1 MHLLQKHSG
10 GKPFQDVLIIGAGSG
25 NDVAHALRN
34 GVGRVDAVEI
44 DPVIQDI
51 GSRYHPDKP
60 YDDPRVHVT
69 IDDGR
74 HFLRSTDRK
83 YDLVIYAL
91 VDSLILH
98 SSYTNIRLESFLF
111 SKQAFEDVKHVLKP
125 NGVVAMYNFY
135 RQGWIIERAAGMV
148 EQTFSNRPLVFSL
161 PHREEIGSND
171 FHSAITVIVSG
182 NNQHLKQA
190 FADHD
195 VFWLN
200 DVPPQNLSVNGFEI
214 DPDQLASAE
223 RKNWKQ
229 IAPARLLANEP
240 SPPSTT
246 DDWPFFYLRK
256 PMIPS
261 LNIRSAMM
269 LGVLGIGLIFCFRPR
284 GGSVWNS
291 RMFFLGAGFM
301 LIETKAV
308 VHLALL
314 FGSTWLVN
322 SGVFF
327 TVLLLILLGNLFVL
341 ARPSTPLKWHYT
353 GLLVFLVL
361 NALIPLET
369 FLGGGFI
376 WRIAVPCLLVFL
388 PILFAAV
395 IFARTFKDTLDPD
408 QAFGANIAGAV
419 VGGLSECCSMLL
431 GFRYLIFVAIGFYLL
446 SVFNSAAKAIAK
458 K

>member
-1 MHLLQKHSG
+1 
-10 GKPFQDVLIIGAGSG
+10 
-25 NDVAHALRN
+25 
-34 GVGRVDAVEI
+34 
-44 DPVIQDI
+44 
-51 GSRYHPDKP
+51 
-60 YDDPRVHVT
+60 
-69 IDDGR
+69 
-74 HFLRSTDRK
+74 
-83 YDLVIYAL
+83 
-91 VDSLILH
+91 
-98 SSYTNIRLESFLF
+98 
-111 SKQAFEDVKHVLKP
+111 
-125 NGVVAMYNFY
+125 MYNFY
-135 RQGWIIERAAGMV
+135 RQGWIIERAVGMA
-148 EQTFSNRPLVFSL
+148 EKTFGNRPLVFSL

-171 FHSAITVIVSG
+171 FHSAFTVIVSG
-182 NNQHLKQA
+182 NNQHMKQA
-190 FADHD
+190 FAEHGE
-195 VFWLN
+195 FWLN
-200 DVPPQNLSVNGFEI
+200 SVPPENLSANGFQI
-214 DPDQLASAE
+214 DPKQLASAE
-223 RKNWKQ
+223 SEKWQR
-229 IAPARLLANEP
+229 IAPATLLANETQP
-240 SPPSTT
+240 QSTT

-261 LNIRSAMM
+261 LNIRSALM
-269 LGVLGIGLIFCFRPR
+269 LGVLGLGMIFCFRPR

-341 ARPSTPLKWHYT
+341 ARPSTHLKWHYA
-353 GLLVFLVL
+353 GLFVFLAL
-361 NALIPLET
+361 NALIPLEM
-369 FLGGGFI
+369 FLGGGFL
-376 WRIAVPCLLVFL
+376 WRIAVPCLMVFL
-388 PILFAAV
+388 PIFFAAV

-446 SVFNSAAKAIAK
+446 SVFNSAARVIAK